1 MKLTKGKVISALL
14 ALLLVLLA
22 LFPIPA
28 TSESGTEEQAAIE
41 ITIPDEE
48 PPEEPEAIQIELDA
62 NDDEPAQ
69 EEIPEIEV
77 SIEETEDDLPDEEP
91 ADELVIE
98 DIQITEEAPEEPM
111 QPEEPAQPEEE
122 PADLEGV
129 IVAHGYAY
137 AVTTGETK
145 VYGSS
150 DLVEDQHVFTIAG
163 GQPLLATA
171 CIGSETHSSVKVWF
185 ITGTGEAMTGYVSSQ
200 SLEEAP
206 LDVDEA
212 NAVAAYGSG
221 YVDSEAG
228 ILLAFVVQGD
238 FPQTMEETAPDNMVE
253 ENIQIPDEA
262 EDAAIEV
269 MLPDEQEDEPIS
281 AEPETTEEHEE
292 IPDSKQMFAEVG
304 DFAYV
309 TTNTR
314 AFMEVDESA
323 ADDYYGDYFLG
334 YFLKDAVV
342 QVEDVMT
349 DFLDRTWY
357 SVSYIYG
364 PDEGDGLTCEI
375 VGTVY

>member
-28 TSESGTEEQAAIE
+28 TSESGMGEEAAIE

-62 NDDEPAQ
+62 DDDEPAQ
-69 EEIPEIEV
+69 EDVPEIEV
-77 SIEETEDDLPDEEP
+77 SLEETEDDLPDEEP

-98 DIQITEEAPEEPM
+98 DIQITEEALEEPV
-111 QPEEPAQPEEE
+111 QSEEPAQPEEE
-122 PADLEGV
+122 PADLAGV
-129 IVAHGYAY
+129 IAAHGYAY
-137 AVTTGETK
+137 VVTTGETK

-150 DLVEDQHVFTIAG
+150 DLAEDQHVFTIAC

-171 CIGSETHSSVKVWF
+171 CIDSETHSSVKVWF
-185 ITGTGEAMTGYVSSQ
+185 ITGTGEAMTGYVPAQ

-238 FPQTMEETAPDNMVE
+238 FSRETSGSPAKV
-253 ENIQIPDEA
+253 
-262 EDAAIEV
+262 
-269 MLPDEQEDEPIS
+269 
-281 AEPETTEEHEE
+281 
-292 IPDSKQMFAEVG
+292 
-304 DFAYV
+304 
-309 TTNTR
+309 
-314 AFMEVDESA
+314 
-323 ADDYYGDYFLG
+323 
-334 YFLKDAVV
+334 
-342 QVEDVMT
+342 
-349 DFLDRTWY
+349 
-357 SVSYIYG
+357 
-364 PDEGDGLTCEI
+364 
-375 VGTVY
+375 